1 MSAILSMTDQPF
13 FLHTL
18 TDDVLLLPISG
29 KTLCI
34 PMDSIIRIEAS
45 SNYSKVF
52 CKGQSFPVV
61 AAKVL
66 KWFEE
71 RLSQELFIRIHRS
84 HLINKTYV
92 VSVKNN
98 NVRIEPGTEISIS
111 RRKKKKLYA
120 LPD

>member
-1 MSAILSMTDQPF
+1 MGATLFMTDQPQ
-13 FLHTL
+13 LL
-18 TDDVLLLPISG
+18 NSLPEGVLLLPISG
-29 KTLCI
+29 ETLCI
-34 PMDSIIRIEAS
+34 PLNSIIRIEAS

-52 CKGQSFPVV
+52 CKYQSFPVV

-71 RLSQELFIRIHRS
+71 RLSRDLFVRIHRS
-84 HLINKTYV
+84 HLINKMYV

-98 NVRIEPGTEISIS
+98 NVRIEPGMEISIS
-111 RRKKKKLYA
+111 RRKRKKLYG